1 MDEYNKT
8 LVEDT
13 SRNRMKESLLLFRMI
28 TTKHFADK
36 PVVLLLNKRDLFV
49 EKIQKV
55 DLNVCFPDYTGG
67 CNYEPAAAFIINEF
81 KKVSGPE
88 LDGRMLGA
96 VGVGVLVWDGGGTTF
111 ASCAVRVHAHGTEVF
126 IPILFSLAV
135 GCRTGAREYFY
146 APDLC
151 NRHGQHEKDLFVCG
165 RNCDPRKH
173 G

>member
-67 CNYEPAAAFIINEF
+67 CNYDPAAAFIINEF

-88 LDGRMLGA
+88 WDGRTLGTV
-96 VGVGVLVWDGGGTTF
+96 VGRVLVWSTF
-111 ASCAVRVHAHGTEVF
+111 ACCVVRVHATELLF
-126 IPILFSLAV
+126 ISYSFFS
-135 GCRTGAREYFY
+135 CRRLQDQSERIFSRTKSVRQT
-146 APDLC
+146 
-151 NRHGQHEKDLFVCG
+151 RTT
-165 RNCDPRKH
+165 
-173 G
+173 